1 MKRFSLLFVSLLL
14 MGLGMSVSV
23 SAKPRPKDYVGQWN
37 MIVESS
43 MGEMVYHIS
52 IVKAKG
58 NTLTG
63 EMWSD
68 GYPEHVSLKDVEA
81 TDDGLDFKM
90 STYGRDVPL
99 SFKKNADGSISGV
112 MPGNAFM
119 KESKITLVR
128 TGK

>member
-1 MKRFSLLFVSLLL
+1 MKKFSLLFVSLLL
-14 MGLGMSVSV
+14 TGLGMSADI

-43 MGEMVYHIS
+43 MGEMVYHVS
-52 IVKAKG
+52 IAKAKG
-58 NTLTG
+58 NTLSG

-81 TDDGLDFKM
+81 TDEGLDFKM
-90 STYGRDVPL
+90 STYGRDVPISL
-99 SFKKNADGSISGV
+99 KKDADGSISGA

-119 KESKITLVR
+119 KESKIRFVR
-128 TGK
+128 TDK